1 VRDTVPALEPEVGMP
16 ARGTSV
22 LGDRPAIAN
31 IAVKDLDVAREF
43 YENTLGLTPVG
54 AEGDEVMMFR
64 SGDSTINVYR
74 SEYAGTNKATA
85 LTWDVGSDLDDVILA
100 LKAKGVAF
108 EHYDMP
114 GLTRQGDVHVAGDLK
129 VAWFKDPDGN
139 ILNVFSA

>member
-1 VRDTVPALEPEVGMP
+1 MS
-16 ARGTSV
+16 ARGTSL

-31 IAVKDLDVAREF
+31 IAVKDLEVAREF
-43 YENTLGLTPVG
+43 YEDTLGLTPAG
-54 AEGDEVMMFR
+54 EEGDEVIMFR

-85 LTWDVGSDLDDVILA
+85 LTWDVGSDLNEVVHA
-100 LKAKGVAF
+100 LQEKGVAF

-114 GLTRQGDVHVAGDLK
+114 GLTRQGDVHVAGNLK

>member
-1 VRDTVPALEPEVGMP
+1 MS

-43 YENTLGLTPVG
+43 YEDTLGLAPVG
-54 AEGDEVMMFR
+54 AEGNEVIMFR
-64 SGDSTINVYR
+64 SGDSIINVYR

-85 LTWDVGSDLDDVILA
+85 LTWDVGSDLEEVVRA
-100 LKAKGVAF
+100 LQAKGVAF

-114 GLTRQGDVHVAGDLK
+114 GMTRRGDVHVAGDLK